1 MLIYGGSIKK
11 IGLYNKVMQQLA
23 DYGVEVVELNGVE
36 PNPGI
41 TAVNKGTQ
49 VCKEEG
55 VEVVLAVGGG
65 STLDCAKAVAAV
77 ANYEGNA
84 WDLVKDAPKV
94 RSVLPIITVLTLSA
108 TGSEMDAYAVISN
121 MEINEKLGTG
131 HEEMKP
137 KVSILAPEYTYS
149 VSKYHTATGQ

>member
-1 MLIYGGSIKK
+1 M
-11 IGLYNKVMQQLA
+11 
-23 DYGVEVVELNGVE
+23 
-36 PNPGI
+36 
-41 TAVNKGTQ
+41 
-49 VCKEEG
+49 
-55 VEVVLAVGGG
+55 
-65 STLDCAKAVAAV
+65 
-77 ANYEGNA
+77 
-84 WDLVKDAPKV
+84 